1 MNSCINQTES
11 KDADYKLRKLVMI
24 AIACSFAAGSITQA
38 GPSSSTSSVSLSGAA
53 LKDNAR
59 LSVRRSADFGTDIY
73 LTLFIDG
80 MNVATLGQNEGY
92 EATLRP
98 GRHVLA
104 VRTTPNP
111 YGKTV
116 LSSSDVTMNGGQ
128 TYAFTAVWGEP
139 DRATLDNSDARVVR
153 LIRNI
158 SHN

>member
-1 MNSCINQTES
+1 MN
-11 KDADYKLRKLVMI
+11 YKLRKSVMT
-24 AIACSFAAGSITQA
+24 AIACSFAAGSITEA
-38 GPSSSTSSVSLSGAA
+38 GPSSSTTSVSLSRAA
-53 LKDNAR
+53 ITDNAR
-59 LSVRRSADFGTDIY
+59 LSLRRSADFGTDIY
-73 LTLFIDG
+73 LTLFVDG
-80 MNVATLGQNEGY
+80 INIATLGQNEGY
-92 EATLRP
+92 EATVRP
-98 GRHVLA
+98 GRHVLS

-116 LSSSDVTMNGGQ
+116 FSSSDVTMEGGQ

>member
-1 MNSCINQTES
+1 MN
-11 KDADYKLRKLVMI
+11 YKLQKLAMI
-24 AIACSFAAGSITQA
+24 AVACSIATGSIALA
-38 GPSSSTSSVSLSGAA
+38 GPTRSRTSVSLSGAA
-53 LKDNAR
+53 LLDNAR

-80 MNVATLGQNEGY
+80 LQIATLGQNEGY
-92 EATLRP
+92 EATVRP
-98 GRHVLA
+98 GRHALS

-116 LSSSDVTMNGGQ
+116 LSSSDVTMKAGQ
-128 TYAFTAVWGEP
+128 TYVFTAVWGEP
-139 DRATLDNSDARVVR
+139 DRATLDNSDARIVR

>member
-1 MNSCINQTES
+1 M
-11 KDADYKLRKLVMI
+11 
-24 AIACSFAAGSITQA
+24 
-38 GPSSSTSSVSLSGAA
+38 
-53 LKDNAR
+53 DNAR
-59 LSVRRSADFGTDIY
+59 LSLRRSADFGTDIY

-80 MNVATLGQNEGY
+80 TNVATLGQNEGY
-92 EATLRP
+92 EATVRP
-98 GRHVLA
+98 GRHVLS

-116 LSSSDVTMNGGQ
+116 VSSNDVTMKGGQ

-139 DRATLDNSDARVVR
+139 DRATLDDSGARVVR

>member
-1 MNSCINQTES
+1 MN
-11 KDADYKLRKLVMI
+11 YKLRKSVMT
-24 AIACSFAAGSITQA
+24 AIACSFAAGSITEA
-38 GPSSSTSSVSLSGAA
+38 GPSRSTTSVSLSRAA
-53 LKDNAR
+53 LTDNAR
-59 LSVRRSADFGTDIY
+59 LSLRRSADFGTDIY
-73 LTLFIDG
+73 LTLFVDG
-80 MNVATLGQNEGY
+80 INIATLGQNEGY
-92 EATLRP
+92 EATVRP
-98 GRHVLA
+98 GRHVLS

-116 LSSSDVTMNGGQ
+116 FSSSDVTMKGGQ

>member
-1 MNSCINQTES
+1 
-11 KDADYKLRKLVMI
+11 MI
-24 AIACSFAAGSITQA
+24 AIACSFAAGSTTKA
-38 GPSSSTSSVSLSGAA
+38 GGFNSTSSVSLSGAA
-53 LKDNAR
+53 LTDTAR
-59 LSVRRSADFGTDIY
+59 LSLRRSADFGTEIY

-80 MNVATLGQNEGY
+80 IQVTTLGQNEGY
-92 EATLRP
+92 EATVRP
-98 GRHVLA
+98 GRHVLS

-116 LSSSDVTMNGGQ
+116 SSSNDVTMKRGE

-139 DRATLDNSDARVVR
+139 DRASLDKSDARVVR

>member
-1 MNSCINQTES
+1 MN
-11 KDADYKLRKLVMI
+11 YKLRKLVMI
-24 AIACSFAAGSITQA
+24 AIAYSFAAGSTTKA
-38 GPSSSTSSVSLSGAA
+38 GGFSSTSSVSPGGVA
-53 LKDNAR
+53 LMNNAR
-59 LSVRRSADFGTDIY
+59 LSIRRSADFGTDIY
-73 LTLFIDG
+73 LTLFVDG
-80 MNVATLGQNEGY
+80 INVATLGQNEGY
-92 EATLRP
+92 EAIVRP
-98 GRHVLA
+98 GRHVLS

-116 LSSSDVTMNGGQ
+116 FSSSDVTMEGGQ

>member
-1 MNSCINQTES
+1 MNYN
-11 KDADYKLRKLVMI
+11 LRKLVMI
-24 AIACSFAAGSITQA
+24 AFACSFAAGSTIRA
-38 GPSSSTSSVSLSGAA
+38 GALSSTGSVSPSETAVMN
-53 LKDNAR
+53 NAR

-80 MNVATLGQNEGY
+80 IQIATLGQNEGY
-92 EATLRP
+92 EATVRP
-98 GRHVLA
+98 GRHVLS

-116 LSSSDVTMNGGQ
+116 FSSNDVTMKGGQ
-128 TYAFTAVWGEP
+128 AYAFTAVWGLP
-139 DRATLDNSDARVVR
+139 DRASLDDSDARVVR

>member
-1 MNSCINQTES
+1 MN
-11 KDADYKLRKLVMI
+11 YKLRKSVMT
-24 AIACSFAAGSITQA
+24 AIACSFAAGSITEA
-38 GPSSSTSSVSLSGAA
+38 GPSSSTTSVPLSRPA
-53 LKDNAR
+53 LTDNAR
-59 LSVRRSADFGTDIY
+59 LSLRRSADFGTEIY
-73 LTLFIDG
+73 LTLFVDG
-80 MNVATLGQNEGY
+80 INVATLGQNEGY
-92 EATLRP
+92 EAIVRP
-98 GRHVLA
+98 GRHVLS

-116 LSSSDVTMNGGQ
+116 FSSSDVTMEGGQ

>member
-1 MNSCINQTES
+1 MN
-11 KDADYKLRKLVMI
+11 YKPRKLVMI

-38 GPSSSTSSVSLSGAA
+38 GPSSSTTSASLSGAA
-53 LKDNAR
+53 LMDNAR

-73 LTLFIDG
+73 LTLFVDG
-80 MNVATLGQNEGY
+80 IQVTTLGQNEGY
-92 EATLRP
+92 EATVRP
-98 GRHVLA
+98 GRHVLS

-116 LSSSDVTMNGGQ
+116 FSSSDVTMKGGQ

-139 DRATLDNSDARVVR
+139 DRATLDNSDAAVVR

>member
-1 MNSCINQTES
+1 MN
-11 KDADYKLRKLVMI
+11 YKLRKSVMT
-24 AIACSFAAGSITQA
+24 AIACSFAAGSITEA
-38 GPSSSTSSVSLSGAA
+38 GPFSSTTSVSLSRAA
-53 LKDNAR
+53 ITDNAR
-59 LSVRRSADFGTDIY
+59 LSLRRSADFGTDIY
-73 LTLFIDG
+73 LTLFVDG
-80 MNVATLGQNEGY
+80 INIATLGQNEGY
-92 EATLRP
+92 EATVRP
-98 GRHVLA
+98 GRHVLS

-116 LSSSDVTMNGGQ
+116 FSSSDVTMKGGQ

>member
-1 MNSCINQTES
+1 MN
-11 KDADYKLRKLVMI
+11 YKLRKSVMT
-24 AIACSFAAGSITQA
+24 AIVCSFAAGSISEA
-38 GPSSSTSSVSLSGAA
+38 GPSSSTASVPLSRAA
-53 LKDNAR
+53 LTDNAR
-59 LSVRRSADFGTDIY
+59 LSLRRSADFGTDIY
-73 LTLFIDG
+73 LTLFVDG
-80 MNVATLGQNEGY
+80 INVTTLGQNEGY
-92 EATLRP
+92 EATVRP
-98 GRHVLA
+98 GRHVLS

-116 LSSSDVTMNGGQ
+116 FSSSDVTIKRGQ

>member
-1 MNSCINQTES
+1 MN
-11 KDADYKLRKLVMI
+11 YKLRKSVMT
-24 AIACSFAAGSITQA
+24 AIACSFAAGSITEA
-38 GPSSSTSSVSLSGAA
+38 GPSSSTTSVPLSRAA
-53 LKDNAR
+53 LTDNAR
-59 LSVRRSADFGTDIY
+59 LSLRRSADFGTEIY
-73 LTLFIDG
+73 LTLFVDG
-80 MNVATLGQNEGY
+80 INVATLGQNEGY
-92 EATLRP
+92 EAIVRP
-98 GRHVLA
+98 GRHVLS

-116 LSSSDVTMNGGQ
+116 FSSSDVTMKGGQ

>member
-1 MNSCINQTES
+1 MN
-11 KDADYKLRKLVMI
+11 YKLRKLVMI
-24 AIACSFAAGSITQA
+24 AIDCSFAAGSITEA
-38 GPSSSTSSVSLSGAA
+38 GPSSSTTSVSLSRSAIT
-53 LKDNAR
+53 DNAR
-59 LSVRRSADFGTDIY
+59 LSLRRSADFGTDIY
-73 LTLFIDG
+73 LTLFVDG
-80 MNVATLGQNEGY
+80 INIATLGQNEGY
-92 EATLRP
+92 EATVRP
-98 GRHVLA
+98 GRHVLS

-116 LSSSDVTMNGGQ
+116 FSSSDVTMKGGE